1 MPTGPAPRGAGRRS
15 AAGRAKKGSPTPL
28 TAALT
33 TPSSNVGA
41 VATCR
46 SAGFDER
53 EPTPRPL
60 PRQLTPY
67 QAVYAS
73 TAW

>member
-1 MPTGPAPRGAGRRS
+1 MTHADRTRAPATGRRS

-53 EPTPRPL
+53 EPTRD
-60 PRQLTPY
+60 RCHD
-67 QAVYAS
+67 S
-73 TAW
+73 